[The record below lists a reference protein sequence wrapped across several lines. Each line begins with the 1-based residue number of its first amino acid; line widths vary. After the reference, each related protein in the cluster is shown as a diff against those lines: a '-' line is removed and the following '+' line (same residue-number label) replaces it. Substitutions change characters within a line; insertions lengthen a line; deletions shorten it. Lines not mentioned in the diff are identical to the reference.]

1 MTINSKDPATTI
13 SIVADAP
20 MAEATAMPVTTNYTT
35 TPKPVASTTQ
45 TSHPP
50 PGVKDGGRWG
60 TTSGIVGPVTW
71 TYCLV
76 TAFCFGVFSGCGLC
90 ALLCP
95 CDKGD
100 VYLIDNMVYDAKGSY
115 LGPASK
121 FPIAP
126 IPGRQ

>member
-71 TYCLV
+71 TMCLV
-76 TAFCFGVFSGCGLC
+76 TAILFGVFSGCGFC
-90 ALLCP
+90 AMCCP

-100 VYLIDNMVYDAKGSY
+100 VYIVDNNVYNPKGKY

-121 FPIAP
+121 IA
-126 IPGRQ
+126 IAPGRQ